1 MHALV
6 TGAAGFIGF
15 HLARLLLSQGHRV
28 TGIDNLCDY
37 YSVRLKEDR
46 LRVLEG
52 MEGFSFVRGDLA
64 DKACMEL
71 LFEEEGFTHVV
82 NLAAQAGV
90 RYSLINPMAYI
101 SSNIVG
107 FANILEGCRRHKVR
121 HLVFASS
128 SSVYG
133 LDAAQPY
140 TPHQAANHPVSLYA
154 ASKRSDE
161 LMAHAYAHLYGIPC
175 TGLRFFTVY
184 GPWGR
189 PDMALN
195 IFAAAMRRGE
205 PIKVFNQ
212 GRMRRDFTYID
223 DIVEPMARLLDMP
236 PQANPVWDAAKA
248 DPATSSAP
256 WRILNLGRG
265 QTVELGRFIETLE
278 KVMGTVAV
286 KEYLPMQDGDVLS
299 TWSDTSDAEAL
310 TGWTPQTSLKEGIA
324 RFYEWFASYYASPS
338 PISNLP
344 NS

>member
-15 HLARLLLSQGHRV
+15 HLARLLLGQGHRV

-64 DKACMEL
+64 DKACMER

-140 TPHQAANHPVSLYA
+140 TPHQAASHPVSLYA

-175 TGLRFFTVY
+175 TG
-184 GPWGR
+184 
-189 PDMALN
+189 
-195 IFAAAMRRGE
+195 
-205 PIKVFNQ
+205 
-212 GRMRRDFTYID
+212 
-223 DIVEPMARLLDMP
+223 
-236 PQANPVWDAAKA
+236 
-248 DPATSSAP
+248 
-256 WRILNLGRG
+256 
-265 QTVELGRFIETLE
+265 
-278 KVMGTVAV
+278 
-286 KEYLPMQDGDVLS
+286 
-299 TWSDTSDAEAL
+299 
-310 TGWTPQTSLKEGIA
+310 
-324 RFYEWFASYYASPS
+324 
-338 PISNLP
+338 
-344 NS
+344 

>member
-15 HLARLLLSQGHRV
+15 HLARLLLGQGHRV

-46 LRVLEG
+46 LHLLEG
-52 MEGFSFVRGDLA
+52 MEGFSFVKGDLA
-64 DKACMEL
+64 DKDCMER
-71 LFEEEGFTHVV
+71 LFAEGGFTHVV

-107 FANILEGCRRHKVR
+107 FANILEGCRRHAVR

-133 LDAAQPY
+133 LDATQPY
-140 TPHQAANHPVSLYA
+140 TPHQAASHPVSLYA
-154 ASKRSDE
+154 ATKRSDE

-189 PDMALN
+189 PDMALS
-195 IFAAAMRRGE
+195 IFASAMRRGE
-205 PIKVFNQ
+205 PLKIFNQ

-236 PQANPVWDAAKA
+236 PAANPGWDAASA

-278 KVMGTVAV
+278 EVMGRAAV

-299 TWSDTSDAEAL
+299 TWSDISDAEAL
-310 TGWTPQTSLKEGIA
+310 TGWTPRTSLKEGIA
-324 RFYEWFASYYASPS
+324 RFYEWFASYYDPS
-338 PISNLP
+338 RC
-344 NS
+344 